1 LHEHFWSFVAPRI
14 GQSSAVSRAAAKKS
28 VVTPGSACMIFL
40 NRECEGGCAVSNGC
54 MAFARS
60 TLSGAQLDSIRE
72 YIRTHL
78 ATDIEVAELAG
89 LVRLSPHYF
98 SLLFRQAVGVP
109 PHRYILLERISE
121 AQRLLAAGGMT
132 LAELAT
138 HLGFSDQSHFSRAFR
153 KVTGTTPGSYQP
165 DLVSLDP

>member
-1 LHEHFWSFVAPRI
+1 
-14 GQSSAVSRAAAKKS
+14 
-28 VVTPGSACMIFL
+28 
-40 NRECEGGCAVSNGC
+40 

-165 DLVSLDP
+165 DLVSLGP

>member
-1 LHEHFWSFVAPRI
+1 MVVCCAAYRTIIRREQGRREK
-14 GQSSAVSRAAAKKS
+14 VSRDAGVGVYDLFES
-28 VVTPGSACMIFL
+28 RV
-40 NRECEGGCAVSNGC
+40 RGGCAVSNGC

-165 DLVSLDP
+165 DLVSLGP